1 MQLLI
6 VGFLCTGFA
15 FLSLDAASRQT
26 VLVVS
31 RADAKRGRG
40 VGVTSIFAR
49 GYTATRGEIRTRY
62 LAYSMHSVGKFI
74 SLLVFSAGR

>member
-1 MQLLI
+1 MLKCTGIRHATGNTMQLLI

-15 FLSLDAASRQT
+15 FLSSDAASRQT

-40 VGVTSIFAR
+40 VGVTKIF
-49 GYTATRGEIRTRY
+49 TWE
-62 LAYSMHSVGKFI
+62 YSA
-74 SLLVFSAGR
+74 AG